1 MLKHYIRTFAFAATS
16 IAAGLSVVGRAD
28 AAVFNYTS
36 TFTLTSTGSVVP
48 TVEAIFN
55 FTKTTD
61 VLPNGLV
68 GYEFLSGS
76 IDTIFTAP
84 VAITESNISSFSDYV
99 STLNSFLP
107 TKYQGI
113 FSNVLSDAEY
123 DYIGDGDFPPPDF
136 SLSFSGAQV
145 PAIPELQFLF
155 SNGGTASLSST
166 LTGGVPIQ
174 DGNTGG
180 GSTAVPEPVS
190 MVGIGLAAGG
200 MAIARRRQQ
209 KKAA

>member
-1 MLKHYIRTFAFAATS
+1 MLKHYTRTFTFAAAS

-36 TFTLTSTGSVVP
+36 TFTLTPTGSVVP

-61 VLPNGLV
+61 VLPNDLV
-68 GYEFLSGS
+68 GYEFLSAS
-76 IDTIFTAP
+76 IDTIFTPP
-84 VAITESNISSFSDYV
+84 VAITETNIAGYSSYI

-113 FSNVLSDAEY
+113 FGNVLSDAEY

-136 SLSFSGAQV
+136 SLSFAGAQV

-155 SNGGTASLSST
+155 PSGGTVSFSST
-166 LTGGVPIQ
+166 FTGGVPIQ

-209 KKAA
+209 KNAA